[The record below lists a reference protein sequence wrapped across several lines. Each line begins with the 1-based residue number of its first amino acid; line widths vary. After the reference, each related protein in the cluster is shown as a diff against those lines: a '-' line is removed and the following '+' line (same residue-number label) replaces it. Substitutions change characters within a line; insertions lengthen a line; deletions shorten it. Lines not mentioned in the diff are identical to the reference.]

1 MLLTIKSSLLLLPLS
16 SAILEPS
23 SSPKDIVQQ
32 RVGCHNRFNANSE
45 MIVFRSPSQN
55 AFEFAIITPYK
66 KYYAKLLK
74 YALQA
79 NDFKLTSWQYNQACG
94 WQKRDSVYG
103 PLGINSANHRG
114 DMY

>member
-1 MLLTIKSSLLLLPLS
+1 MLFTISLSLLLLPLS

-23 SSPKDIVQQ
+23 PSPKDIVQQ
-32 RVGCHNRFNANSE
+32 RIGCHNRFNANSE
-45 MIVFRSPSQN
+45 MIVFHSPSQD

-79 NDFKLTSWQYNQACG
+79 DDFKLTAWQYHQACSWQ
-94 WQKRDSVYG
+94 KKVSVYG